1 MWFLSDLWVFCLQNF
16 NASVT
21 EGDPHTP
28 SPQQSSQI
36 KNQADTQ
43 AWTKEDGKFMLFFFC
58 SILASR
64 QKNVV
69 YLKIPTYPMNIFLG
83 FEVHQEDNCCSET
96 LLLQFILIKLQ
107 RPYQNKR

>member
-1 MWFLSDLWVFCLQNF
+1 MPLWLKEILTLPVPNKAARL
-16 NASVT
+16 
-21 EGDPHTP
+21 
-28 SPQQSSQI
+28 I
-36 KNQADTQ
+36 QADTQ

-69 YLKIPTYPMNIFLG
+69 HLKIPTYPINIFLG